1 MLNHFPWWKNLTIV
15 LVLAVVG
22 LYAIPNLYGEDP
34 ALQISAGRNG
44 QLSVETAG
52 QVRSALEAGGI
63 SPKSVA
69 LEGEQLLVRLAHGDE
84 QLKARPLVQQ
94 ALGEN
99 YTVALNLAPTT
110 PDWLRAIG
118 AGPLKLGLDLR
129 GGVHFLMEVDM
140 NTAMD
145 KAQTQMIDDFR
156 TTLSEGGI
164 RGAAMRRD
172 RDHSVTLRFRSADE
186 RTAGEKVLAK
196 RFLDLQFN
204 GVPGDELSLKA
215 VPTEQRLKELREYA
229 VQQNITILRNRVNE
243 LGVAEPLVQRQG
255 AARIVVELPGVQD
268 TAEAKKILGATATL
282 EFRMVDNEGDLATA
296 MGGRVPAGSEL
307 LNDRDGRPVLL
318 KKRIVL
324 TGDHIVGASSG
335 MDENGMPQ
343 VSIDLDGAGGSKM
356 ARETKDNIGKPM
368 ATLFIEYKA
377 SGQRDAEGNAL
388 FVKKQEVINVATI
401 QSRLGSSFRIT
412 GLDSPQEA
420 HELAL
425 LLRAGALIA
434 PIQIVEERTVGPS
447 LGQENIERGIEAIL
461 LGLVALVLFMAIYYR
476 KFGLVA
482 NVALLANLIGIVGVM
497 SMIPGAA
504 LTMPGMAGIVLTL
517 GMAVDA
523 NVLIFERIR
532 EELRDG
538 KSVQQAIH
546 LGFDNAFSSIFDGN
560 ITTLISAVILFGVGS
575 GPVRGFAVTLIIG
588 ILVSMFTAIVVSRAI
603 INSVW
608 GGKRLERL
616 SI

>member
-1 MLNHFPWWKNLTIV
+1 MLNHYPWWKNLLIASAV
-15 LVLAVVG
+15 LLVG
-22 LYAIPNLYGEDP
+22 LFAIPNFYAPDP
-34 ALQISAGRNG
+34 ALQISAGRNA
-44 QLSVETAG
+44 SVTIDTAG
-52 QVRSALEAGGI
+52 KVREALIAGGI

-69 LEGEQLLVRLAHGDE
+69 VEKERLLVRLTTDDE
-84 QLKARPLVQQ
+84 QLPARALVQQ
-94 ALGEN
+94 VLGDS

-110 PDWLRAIG
+110 PGWLDAIG
-118 AGPLKLGLDLR
+118 GSPLKLGLDLR

-140 NTAMD
+140 KTAME
-145 KAQTQMIDDFR
+145 KAQSQMIDDFR
-156 TTLSEGGI
+156 STLSEGGI
-164 RGAAMRRD
+164 KGVAMRRD
-172 RDHSVTLRFRSADE
+172 RDNGVSLRFANAEQRDQ
-186 RTAGEKVLAK
+186 GETLLAK
-196 RFLDLQFN
+196 RFLDLQFLP
-204 GVPGDELSLKA
+204 GVDARSLLA
-215 VPTEQRLKELREYA
+215 LPTEARMKELREFA
-229 VQQNITILRNRVNE
+229 VQQNITILRNRVNQ

-255 AARIVVELPGVQD
+255 ASRIVVELPGVQD

-282 EFRMVDNEGDLATA
+282 EFRMVDTENDLATA
-296 MGGRVPAGSEL
+296 VGGRVPAGSEL
-307 LNDRDGRPVLL
+307 LSDRDGRPVLL
-318 KKRIVL
+318 KKRTVL
-324 TGDHIVGASSG
+324 TGDHIVGAGSSP
-335 MDENGMPQ
+335 DENGMPR

-368 ATLFIEYKA
+368 ATLFIEFK
-377 SGQRDAEGNAL
+377 GTGERDAQGNPV

-401 QSRLGSSFRIT
+401 QSRLGSSFQIT
-412 GLDSPQEA
+412 GLDSPAEA

-434 PIQIVEERTVGPS
+434 PIQIVEERTIGPS
-447 LGQENIERGIEAIL
+447 LGKENIERGIEAIL
-461 LGLVALVLFMAIYYR
+461 LGFVVLVIFMGVYYR

-482 NVALLANLIGIVGVM
+482 NVALFANLVGIVGIM

-546 LGFDNAFSSIFDGN
+546 SGFDNAFSSIFDGN
-560 ITTLISAVILFGVGS
+560 ITTLITAVILFSVGS
-575 GPVRGFAVTLIIG
+575 GPVRGFAVTLMIG
-588 ILVSMFTAIVVSRAI
+588 IVVSMFTAIIVSRAI
-603 INSVW
+603 INSAW
-608 GGKRLERL
+608 GGKRLDRL